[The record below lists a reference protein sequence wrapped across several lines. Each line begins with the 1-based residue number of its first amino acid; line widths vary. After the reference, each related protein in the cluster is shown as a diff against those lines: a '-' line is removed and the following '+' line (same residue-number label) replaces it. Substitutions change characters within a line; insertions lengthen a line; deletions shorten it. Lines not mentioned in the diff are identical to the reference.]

1 MTYKYWKEGII
12 LVINQLEKVVKCNE
26 VTEKFGLKLSNSQ
39 AIELLE
45 YRQEILAIEQRVE
58 FNEGILNQLIFVFC
72 DSPFI
77 IQENYVETIEGIQE
91 IFYNFKNQYEDRVSD
106 DELLDFMKN
115 YFDGECQGS
124 LDYLEEKLWIK
135 RSTLLWKR

>member
-45 YRQEILAIEQRVE
+45 HRQEILAREQRVE

-77 IQENYVETIEGIQE
+77 IQENYVETIEGLQE

-106 DELLDFMKN
+106 DELLDFMKD